1 MRASGAEVKLE
12 GTLDTFPLRELI
24 EMTVYSS
31 VTGVLTVYSASTV
44 GRVFFRDGRPYHA
57 SYGDERGEQAVV
69 RMFEEDKGAFSFVA
83 DTASD
88 EATLWYD
95 PLDLIEQCEQQ
106 ARRWAQ
112 VRPEIPHL
120 RLVPQLLNA
129 PEGNQITLD
138 TDHWPVF
145 SAIDGTRSV
154 GEIVALLGTDAL
166 EVCEALATLQ
176 RAGLLQLA
184 AATAATPQV
193 AGEPTVAR
201 THTSLFDRLLA
212 TMPPPAVPTPAL
224 PPSALPPSQPATTA
238 HDDDPILRLLRG

>member
-1 MRASGAEVKLE
+1 MRVSGADVKLE

-31 VTGVLTVYSASTV
+31 VTGVLTIYGASAV

-69 RMFEEDKGAFSFVA
+69 CLFEERQGAFSFVA

-106 ARRWAQ
+106 AQRWAQ
-112 VRPEIPHL
+112 VRSAIPDM
-120 RLVPQLLNA
+120 RLVPQLLNV
-129 PEGNQITLD
+129 PEGNHITLD

-145 SAIDGTRSV
+145 SAIDGARSV
-154 GEIVALLGTDAL
+154 GEIVALLDTNAL
-166 EVCEALATLQ
+166 EVCEALASLQ

-184 AATAATPQV
+184 AGTPLIRQNV
-193 AGEPTVAR
+193 AEQEGVR

-212 TMPPPAVPTPAL
+212 TMPV
-224 PPSALPPSQPATTA
+224 PPSATAQPPAATA
-238 HDDDPILRLLRG
+238 PDEDPILRMLRG